1 MVTILT
7 TQYTA
12 LADPLLAFIDGLKS
26 QTSGGSDSLNVN
38 ATLSAD
44 FFAARPQILTA
55 NYGFDGYMG
64 VPGLVG
70 TSDQA
75 RQIAFDNG
83 VSWNPIDPSLNAA
96 ARAYYSA
103 VGTGTF
109 LATYGVQANL
119 LDTIPVVF
127 SHPVLGS
134 TLNPT
139 DFLVIVNTGETVVP
153 VAASFLPNLEFNE
166 RQTVVLTGD
175 WGNRLDP
182 SSPDARYP
190 VSVTIVEDDTP
201 LQWITSTGL
210 VSAVGATIDSANPYV
225 QGNGPRILAAKLDA
239 YSDLGEGAPSW
250 LAASTANSGL
260 DLYGDEAAYRLRLYT
275 SAGFSPDGIAS
286 ITPDDFATFFQLIAL
301 DQNNQQVLL
310 TQTGFAYNIAGF
322 GEIRILGIADTGL
335 KQDSYDVAYVED
347 HDNQY
352 DIILAGDAAAVAR
365 LQSVRMPS
373 SGDYSP
379 VYNPGGP
386 GSDPANNPPVPFTV
400 ASSDQTVQITP
411 AGEQPDLVTYV
422 EVDGPVTRNSV
433 TGQPIG
439 ANWGLAVFDAATGHT
454 INQYMDPEGNMFYSS
469 FAVSPDFAIVLTQT
483 QPTTYSRATNDHITG
498 SSALDTVSFSGTF
511 DQYVRSGSLESFVSQ
526 DLVARRDAT
535 DELSGV
541 ERLIYTDVALALDIE
556 GDAGLAYSLYGVLDR
571 APDLG
576 GIGFWMAALDA
587 GASQVLVAQGFIDSA
602 EFVTDY
608 GAVLND
614 EQYVDDLYQSFFDR
628 EPDAQG
634 FEFWVTQLQSGSMDF
649 AEVLIGF
656 ATSLEYQGLITG
668 DIANGI
674 QYDVWQ

>member
-1 MVTILT
+1 
-7 TQYTA
+7 
-12 LADPLLAFIDGLKS
+12 
-26 QTSGGSDSLNVN
+26 
-38 ATLSAD
+38 
-44 FFAARPQILTA
+44 
-55 NYGFDGYMG
+55 
-64 VPGLVG
+64 
-70 TSDQA
+70 
-75 RQIAFDNG
+75 
-83 VSWNPIDPSLNAA
+83 
-96 ARAYYSA
+96 
-103 VGTGTF
+103 
-109 LATYGVQANL
+109 
-119 LDTIPVVF
+119 VVF

-139 DFLVIVNTGETVVP
+139 DFLVTVNTGETVVP

-190 VSVTIVEDDTP
+190 VSVTIVEDGTP

-239 YSDLGEGAPSW
+239 YSDLGEGSPSW
-250 LAASTANSGL
+250 LAASTANSGS
-260 DLYGDEAAYRLRLYT
+260 DLFGVEAAYRLRLYT

-286 ITPDDFATFFQLIAL
+286 ITPDDFAKFFQLIAL

-310 TQTGFAYNIAGF
+310 TQTDLAYNIDGF

-352 DIILAGDAAAVAR
+352 DIILAGDAAALAR

-373 SGDYSP
+373 GGDYSP

-411 AGEQPDLVTYV
+411 AGEQADLVTYV

-439 ANWGLAVFDAATGHT
+439 ADWGLAVFDTATGHT

-469 FAVSPDFAIVLTQT
+469 FAVSPDFAIVLTQA
-483 QPTTYSRATNDHITG
+483 QPTTYSRATNDHING
-498 SSALDTVSFSGTF
+498 SSAIDTVSFSGAF
-511 DQYVRSGSLESFVSQ
+511 DQYVRSGSLESLVSQ

-571 APDLG
+571 APDLE
-576 GIGFWMAALDA
+576 GIGFWMADLDA
-587 GASQVLVAQGFIDSA
+587 GVSQVVVAQGFIDSA
-602 EFVTDY
+602 EFVADY
-608 GAVLND
+608 GADLTD
-614 EQYVDDLYQSFFDR
+614 EQYVADLYQSFFDR

-634 FEFWVTQLQSGSMDF
+634 FEFWVSQLQSGSMDF

-656 ATSLEYQGLITG
+656 ATSLEYQGLIAG